1 MRPVPA
7 VRPAREVDIMNPVR
21 RSSIQY
27 VQVSVAAR
35 FASRLLLSLLLGL
48 AFGGPNAWAQQGGP
62 KPVSDTATLTIL
74 KGTVQCIAGGG
85 TQAQPAT
92 DGMNLAAGDRVLT
105 GPNAEALITFLD
117 GSTLTVM
124 PNGDVAVKQADV
136 GKPRSTIAIRINLGK
151 VWARVVRLADQ
162 KSSFSLESNTA
173 TATVHDGLIG
183 SQQEADGT
191 FTCWTKAGPLTVT
204 DRQGRTLTLSPG
216 QKAVVK
222 GAAAPTPQPF
232 AVHQSVLAVVASSN
246 VLPLVLMDDEVR
258 VAGFVA
264 PGVEVNQVFGSF
276 TGQGEGG
283 TRTVEVP
290 AGVPG
295 PFTLVLEG
303 KEDGPFH
310 ITLSGSF
317 KGTLTYLQPLS
328 GTIAKGQ
335 RLHTR
340 INQVLDQTT
349 SGDPKQ
355 AKVRSGAASAFTPLA
370 GPLPGKI
377 LLAPDEL
384 ASAGGSR

>member
-1 MRPVPA
+1 
-7 VRPAREVDIMNPVR
+7 MNPVQR
-21 RSSIQY
+21 FSLQH
-27 VQVSVAAR
+27 VQVSVVAR

-48 AFGGPNAWAQQGGP
+48 ACGGPNASAQQGGP
-62 KPVSDTATLTIL
+62 KTVSAAATLTIL
-74 KGTVQCIAGGG
+74 KGAVQRMAAGGN
-85 TQAQPAT
+85 QAQPAT
-92 DGMNLAAGDRVLT
+92 DGMNLAVGDRVLT
-105 GPNAEALITFLD
+105 GANAEALITFLD

-124 PNGDVAVKQADV
+124 PKGDVTVKQAET
-136 GKPRSTIAIRINLGK
+136 GKQRSTIAIQVNLGK

-183 SQQEADGT
+183 SQQDEDGT

-204 DRQGRTLTLSPG
+204 DRLGQTLTLQPG

-222 GAAAPTPQPF
+222 GEAAPTPLPF
-232 AVHQSVLAVVASSN
+232 AVHQSVLTVVASPN
-246 VLPLVLMDDEVR
+246 VLPLVLMDDAVR

-276 TGQGEGG
+276 TGQGKDG

-290 AGVPG
+290 AGVTG
-295 PFTLVLEG
+295 PFMLVLEG

-310 ITLSGSF
+310 LTLSGSF
-317 KGTLTYLQPLS
+317 KGVLAYLQPLS

-335 RLHTR
+335 RLHAR
-340 INQVLDQTT
+340 IDQVLDQATL
-349 SGDPKQ
+349 GDPKQ

-370 GPLPGKI
+370 GALPGKI
-377 LLAPDEL
+377 LLSPDEL